1 MSLVKPGLTCVCSIK
16 VVSRAMNLS
25 THLESSRLAKD
36 LEDSRK
42 TCLSVLVAYLALH
55 SITGTNGLAVVTLT
69 LMLYTISL
77 HIAAI
82 VGASR
87 QLGVVV
93 FAILHAIPAVGIFAV
108 TSAQL
113 AFTVRSPTVAIS
125 IIILC
130 FLPAMVTI
138 LQYICTTI
146 SGDPLSATSAARSEP
161 SDMSA

>member
-1 MSLVKPGLTCVCSIK
+1 MTSESL

-42 TCLSVLVAYLALH
+42 TCLSVPSLH
-55 SITGTNGLAVVTLT
+55 H
-69 LMLYTISL
+69 SL

-113 AFTVRSPTVAIS
+113 AFTLCRSPSRNYQGKWYLKLDDVSSLYAKIPRNVPITVNE
-125 IIILC
+125 
-130 FLPAMVTI
+130 
-138 LQYICTTI
+138 
-146 SGDPLSATSAARSEP
+146 GR
-161 SDMSA
+161 